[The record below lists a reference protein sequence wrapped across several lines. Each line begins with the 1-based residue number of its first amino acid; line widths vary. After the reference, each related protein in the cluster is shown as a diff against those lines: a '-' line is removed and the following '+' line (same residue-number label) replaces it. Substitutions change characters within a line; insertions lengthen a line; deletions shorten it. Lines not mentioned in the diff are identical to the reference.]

1 MGEKKMYSRFSVLLG
16 SLALSI
22 WLALRMVLWLRVD
35 PTSLGVWQSAQ
46 VFGLGTWFDLATVTW
61 LVAPVLLGTALL
73 PSRWQTGRVANAA
86 RWGLLWVAAVGL
98 LFSATAEF
106 TFWQEFDTRFNFI
119 AVDYLL
125 YTNEII
131 GNVQESY
138 PMGWILGGIGLAA
151 LGIVVGLQ
159 RLVRFPSQGP
169 SRSLRLA
176 CLGLAVA
183 LPAGSLALA
192 DIDQMEATGNAF
204 ADELT
209 GNGAFTLAAAM
220 RRNELDYDRFYA
232 TIPQAKADEVLARLG
247 MERRPLSPLEAAAA
261 EVPAE
266 ADATMSP
273 FTRRPK
279 NVVLI
284 SVESL
289 SAEFLGVY
297 GNNKGLTPNLDRLA
311 AEGLRFDRLFATG
324 TRTVRGLEA
333 LSLGTPPVPGQAI
346 VRRPGNEHL
355 ATIGEALV
363 HQGWATYF
371 IYGGYGYFDNM
382 NAWFH
387 GNDYQVIDRTD
398 FPGKTI
404 PFENVWGVA
413 DEALFSNALDAL
425 DRSEAGKPFFAHIM
439 TTSNHRPF
447 TYPDGRIDIPSP
459 GGRKGAVKYTDYAI
473 GRFIEEAKSRP
484 WFDDTLFVIV
494 ADHCASVAGKTKL
507 PVEKYRI
514 PMIFYAPA
522 LLPPS
527 TYTRMASQIDL
538 APTLLDVVGA
548 EGAEEFFGESL
559 FRADPGPERA
569 FVSNYQELGYYKDGT
584 LTVLLPRQRVQ
595 SYRIDPETFAATEA
609 EVDPALQEEAIAWY
623 QTASRSFR
631 RGALR
636 SQAHQQPLP
645 RAASR

>member
-22 WLALRMVLWLRVD
+22 WLALRVVLWLRVD

-46 VFGLGTWFDLATVTW
+46 VFGLGTWFDLATVAW
-61 LVAPVLLGTALL
+61 LVAPVLLGAAIL
-73 PSRWQTGRVANAA
+73 PSRWQTGRLANGA
-86 RWGLLWVAAVGL
+86 RWGLLWVAAAAL
-98 LFSATAEF
+98 LFAATAEF

-125 YTNEII
+125 YTNEVI

-138 PMGWILGGIGLAA
+138 PKGWILAGIGLAA

-159 RLVRFPSQGP
+159 RLVRFPNDGP
-169 SRSLRLA
+169 KRSHRLVG
-176 CLGLAVA
+176 LGLALA
-183 LPAGSLALA
+183 LPASSLALA
-192 DIDQMEATGNAF
+192 NIDQMEATGNAF

-209 GNGAFTLAAAM
+209 GNGVFTLAAAM

-232 TIPQAKADEVLARLG
+232 TIPQTKADEVLARLG
-247 MERRPLSPLEAAAA
+247 MARKPLSPQ
-261 EVPAE
+261 EVTAVERPA
-266 ADATMSP
+266 DRGP
-273 FTRRPK
+273 FLRKPK

-297 GNNKGLTPNLDRLA
+297 GNDKGLTPNLDRLA
-311 AEGLRFDRLFATG
+311 AEGLRFERFFATG

-355 ATIGEALV
+355 ATLGEALA

-382 NAWFH
+382 NAWFR
-387 GNDYQVIDRTD
+387 GNDYRVIDRTD
-398 FPGKTI
+398 FPSKTI

-413 DEALFSNALDAL
+413 DEALFANALTAL

-447 TYPDGRIDIPSP
+447 TYPEGRIDIPSP

-473 GRFIEEAKSRP
+473 GQFIEEAKSRP

-522 LLPPS
+522 LLPPA

-548 EGAEEFFGESL
+548 DGAAEFFGASL
-559 FRADPGPERA
+559 FRAEPGPERA

-584 LTVLLPRQRVQ
+584 LTVLLPQRRVQ
-595 SYRIDPETFAATEA
+595 SYRIEPETFAATETD
-609 EVDPALQEEAIAWY
+609 VDEALLEEAIAWY

-636 SQAHQQPLP
+636 SQAHP
-645 RAASR
+645 R